1 MRGLRT
7 DLAMESVG
15 EESGRL
21 EGVSMSAHQIGGV
34 KRTRIVIQSRRAA
47 EVLQRPVGEYITLEC
62 PELSRCGQPERQMLI
77 RLIAQAVRALL
88 PKEGEV
94 LVVGLGNRNVTADA
108 LGTRVVER
116 TLVTRHLGESLAREM
131 RGRLRGVST
140 IAPGV
145 LGLTGI
151 ETAELCRGLIQRVR
165 PAAVVA
171 IDARRRPVWPA
182 GCRVRRIRRGCGCGS
197 CGSHYLKNGWRCG
210 VVTAPARW
218 PVIIKI
224 TAL

>member
-1 MRGLRT
+1 MRGFRT

-62 PELSRCGQPERQMLI
+62 PELSRCGQPERPMLI

-131 RGRLRGVST
+131 RGRLRGVSA

-145 LGLTGI
+145 LADRHRNGG
-151 ETAELCRGLIQRVR
+151 
-165 PAAVVA
+165 AVPGA
-171 IDARRRPVWPA
+171 DPA
-182 GCRVRRIRRGCGCGS
+182 GTPGGGRR
-197 CGSHYLKNGWRCG
+197 H
-210 VVTAPARW
+210 
-218 PVIIKI
+218 
-224 TAL
+224 